1 MPNLLFLWHPYH
13 LHPTLDNKL
22 NKWVI
27 FFEVFHL
34 IGIISIHSTYLFSI
48 PKELS
53 EKSIEEKTVCSY
65 ESHRISEM
73 PPFLLM
79 WELEQK
85 RRHESKCFFL
95 LCHLACIGDHP
106 NITSA
111 KRWKDV
117 GCWREQKECLISD
130 IIFKLGM

>member
-79 WELEQK
+79 WDHEQK

-106 NITSA
+106 NITST
-111 KRWKDV
+111 KKVD
-117 GCWREQKECLISD
+117 GCGLLTHSGYLYYTDGYK
-130 IIFKLGM
+130 K

>member
-1 MPNLLFLWHPYH
+1 MHNLLFLWHPYH

-27 FFEVFHL
+27 FFEVF
-34 IGIISIHSTYLFSI
+34 IGIISIHSTYLYSI

-73 PPFLLM
+73 PATLFVDAGDH
-79 WELEQK
+79 EQK

-117 GCWREQKECLISD
+117 GC
-130 IIFKLGM
+130 

>member
-27 FFEVFHL
+27 FLEVFHL

-79 WELEQK
+79 RGTTNKKGGMSQNVSFCYAIW
-85 RRHESKCFFL
+85 
-95 LCHLACIGDHP
+95 LA
-106 NITSA
+106 
-111 KRWKDV
+111 
-117 GCWREQKECLISD
+117 
-130 IIFKLGM
+130 